1 MIEGTVEQIVKVTAP
16 KISIFYRIILV
27 IACLLAATTIVQTGW
42 LGVIVL
48 VVFIFFTVFVFEYY
62 NAEYEYS
69 YVNGSLTIDKI
80 MAKSVRKNV
89 GSFDLTRATLV
100 AKVNSQ
106 EALGKARQQLRTYNC
121 SSGVDDPGDIVIYTY
136 DNDSNEMIRLF
147 MLQDDSMK
155 EAIVSA
161 VGNGV
166 AHL

>member
-48 VVFIFFTVFVFEYY
+48 VVFIFFTVFV
-62 NAEYEYS
+62 YEYS
-69 YVNGSLTIDKI
+69 YVNGNLTIDKI

-121 SSGVDDPGDIVIYTY
+121 SSGVDDPDDIVIYTY

-147 MLQDDSMK
+147 MLPDDSMK

>member
-27 IACLLAATTIVQTGW
+27 IACLLAATTIEQTGW

-48 VVFIFFTVFVFEYY
+48 VIFIFFTVFVFEYY

-147 MLQDDSMK
+147 MLPDDSMK

>member
-48 VVFIFFTVFVFEYY
+48 VIFIFFTVFVFEYY

-69 YVNGSLTIDKI
+69 IDKI

-147 MLQDDSMK
+147 MLPDDSMK

-161 VGNGV
+161 IGNGV

>member
-48 VVFIFFTVFVFEYY
+48 IIFIFFTVFVFEYY

-69 YVNGSLTIDKI
+69 YVDGSLTIDKI

-100 AKVNSQ
+100 AKVNRKEAEA
-106 EALGKARQQLRTYNC
+106 EALRREKRRQRLVAE
-121 SSGVDDPGDIVIYTY
+121 GGDAEAEF
-136 DNDSNEMIRLF
+136 NRLLEEKRKRNEERR
-147 MLQDDSMK
+147 K
-155 EAIVSA
+155 R
-161 VGNGV
+161 
-166 AHL
+166 

>member
-48 VVFIFFTVFVFEYY
+48 VIFIFFTVFVFEYY

-106 EALGKARQQLRTYNC
+106 EALGKARQQLRTYNS
-121 SSGVDDPGDIVIYTY
+121 SSGVDIVIYTY

-147 MLQDDSMK
+147 MLPDDSMK
-155 EAIVSA
+155 EAIISA

>member
-1 MIEGTVEQIVKVTAP
+1 MANTAQE
-16 KISIFYRIILV
+16 KLDAKREKEYNKKHKRMYRRSV
-27 IACLLAATTIVQTGW
+27 GD
-42 LGVIVL
+42 
-48 VVFIFFTVFVFEYY
+48 VVFDVLNYIFFTVFVFEYY

-121 SSGVDDPGDIVIYTY
+121 SSGVDDPEDIVIYTY

-147 MLQDDSMK
+147 MLPDDSMK
-155 EAIVSA
+155 EAIISA

>member
-27 IACLLAATTIVQTGW
+27 IACLLAATTIV
-42 LGVIVL
+42 L

-69 YVNGSLTIDKI
+69 YVNGNLTIDKI

-121 SSGVDDPGDIVIYTY
+121 SSGVDDPDDIVIYTY

-147 MLQDDSMK
+147 MLPDDSMK

>member
-48 VVFIFFTVFVFEYY
+48 VIFIFFTVFVFEYY

-100 AKVNSQ
+100 AKSKQ
-106 EALGKARQQLRTYNC
+106 SGSFGQGKAA
-121 SSGVDDPGDIVIYTY
+121 VKDI
-136 DNDSNEMIRLF
+136 
-147 MLQDDSMK
+147 
-155 EAIVSA
+155 
-161 VGNGV
+161 
-166 AHL
+166 

>member
-1 MIEGTVEQIVKVTAP
+1 MCIRD
-16 KISIFYRIILV
+16 S
-27 IACLLAATTIVQTGW
+27 
-42 LGVIVL
+42 
-48 VVFIFFTVFVFEYY
+48 Y

-121 SSGVDDPGDIVIYTY
+121 SSGVDDPEDIVIYTY

-147 MLQDDSMK
+147 MLPDDSMK
-155 EAIVSA
+155 EAIISA

>member
-48 VVFIFFTVFVFEYY
+48 VIFIFFTVFVFEYY

-106 EALGKARQQLRTYNC
+106 EALGTYNC

-147 MLQDDSMK
+147 MLPDDSMK

>member
-16 KISIFYRIILV
+16 KISIFYRIILG

-48 VVFIFFTVFVFEYY
+48 IIFIFFTVFVFEYY

-69 YVNGSLTIDKI
+69 YVDGSLTIDKI
-80 MAKSVRKNV
+80 MAKYV

-147 MLQDDSMK
+147 MLPDDSMK
-155 EAIVSA
+155 EAIISA

>member
-1 MIEGTVEQIVKVTAP
+1 MSAR
-16 KISIFYRIILV
+16 SDNNCADR
-27 IACLLAATTIVQTGW
+27 

-69 YVNGSLTIDKI
+69 YVNGNLTIDKI

-121 SSGVDDPGDIVIYTY
+121 SSGVDDPDDIVIYTY

-147 MLQDDSMK
+147 MLPDDSMK